1 MMTLAKVY
9 NLRFDDRNTITI
21 SLMMKQRWDFY
32 YISVSVLSKKQK
44 TFSLSFY
51 EVIEEQS

>member
-1 MMTLAKVY
+1 
-9 NLRFDDRNTITI
+9 
-21 SLMMKQRWDFY
+21 MMKQRWDFY